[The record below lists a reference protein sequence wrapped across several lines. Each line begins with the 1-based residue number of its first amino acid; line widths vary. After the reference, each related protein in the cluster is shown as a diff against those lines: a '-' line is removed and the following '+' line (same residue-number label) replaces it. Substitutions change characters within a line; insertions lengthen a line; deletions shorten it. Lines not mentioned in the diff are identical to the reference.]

1 VIQALYDKWEDEL
14 AVVTVSVD
22 APGTDI
28 ARFLRERKLDFPV
41 LLDHQQVAVRLYQLR
56 YIPATFFIDRDG
68 VLRDIVIGA
77 FESLED
83 IEKAVK
89 EYGFKFVYAH
99 PITWG
104 LPFNDRKLYPLYG
117 LCSSLGVPVSMQ
129 VGHSAEPLP
138 RTRSSRS
145 TSGTTPIRSAAISNA
160 GGSPS

>member
-1 VIQALYDKWEDEL
+1 MIQALYDKWEDEL

-83 IEKAVK
+83 IE
-89 EYGFKFVYAH
+89 
-99 PITWG
+99 
-104 LPFNDRKLYPLYG
+104 
-117 LCSSLGVPVSMQ
+117 
-129 VGHSAEPLP
+129 
-138 RTRSSRS
+138 TRIERII
-145 TSGTTPIRSAAISNA
+145 P
-160 GGSPS
+160 